1 VAGFEY
7 PPKCDFKMADG
18 TDCPVPASHL
28 WGSLGESDIKPVA
41 MCCTHFDQF
50 ALELLRTEQPVYQP
64 SHLEIIQE
72 YDRKCK
78 RPSVIPGAQC
88 KADKSGNS

>member
-18 TDCPVPASHL
+18 TDCPVPATHF
-28 WGSLGESDIKPVA
+28 WGTVK
-41 MCCTHFDQF
+41 MCCTHFDLF
-50 ALELLRTEQPVYQP
+50 APTLFQSTTLPYQP

-72 YDRKCK
+72 YDRQCGRASLIAGTKCRAK
-78 RPSVIPGAQC
+78 E
-88 KADKSGNS
+88 